1 MGGTKYYGNK
11 TLWRYNFFIRPLQI
25 EGVIRKVKR
34 AKKKTDSQISVEN
47 LLEHQKVLN
56 MYEENKNLVRDMIRM
71 QERF

>member
-1 MGGTKYYGNK
+1 METRQYGD
-11 TLWRYNFFIRPLQI
+11 TICIHFFIRPLQI

-34 AKKKTDSQISVEN
+34 AKKKTDSHISVEN

>member
-1 MGGTKYYGNK
+1 METRQYGD
-11 TLWRYNFFIRPLQI
+11 TICIHFFIRPFEI

-56 MYEENKNLVRDMIRM
+56 MYEENKNLVRNMIRM

>member
-1 MGGTKYYGNK
+1 METRQYGDIICIH
-11 TLWRYNFFIRPLQI
+11 FFIRPLQI

>member
-1 MGGTKYYGNK
+1 METRQYGD
-11 TLWRYNFFIRPLQI
+11 TICIHFFIRPFEI

>member
-1 MGGTKYYGNK
+1 METRQYGD
-11 TLWRYNFFIRPLQI
+11 TICIHFFIRPFEIQ
-25 EGVIRKVKR
+25 GVIRKVKR

>member
-1 MGGTKYYGNK
+1 METRQYGD
-11 TLWRYNFFIRPLQI
+11 TICIHFFIRPFKI

-34 AKKKTDSQISVEN
+34 AKKKTDLQISVEN

>member
-1 MGGTKYYGNK
+1 MEPRQYGD
-11 TLWRYNFFIRPLQI
+11 TICIHFFIRPLQI

>member
-1 MGGTKYYGNK
+1 METRQYGD
-11 TLWRYNFFIRPLQI
+11 TICIHFFTRPFEI